1 MGDRGAREAKKNAW
15 GALNGSR
22 WVQPDIRDDVVDFT
36 TEWSERTEIPTDR
49 IVGWIGIQRG
59 KYYAWKLRYGK
70 VNEHNGR
77 IPRDHWLT
85 PVERQAV
92 LDFHEDHPLDGYR
105 RLTYM
110 MIDADIVAA
119 SPSTVH
125 RVLRA
130 AGRLDRWNRRPSK
143 KGTGFVQPLEPHQH
157 WHIDISYLNVAGT
170 FYYLCSI
177 LDGCSRYIVHW
188 EIREAMK
195 EADIER
201 LIERARELHP
211 GVSPR
216 VISDN
221 GPQFIAGDFK
231 QYIRLTGMTHV
242 RTAPYYPQS
251 NGKIERLHKTLKV
264 DAIRVKNPASLEE
277 ARRVVAAFVEHYNNH
292 RLHSAIDYVTP
303 ADRLAGR
310 HKAIIAARDSK
321 LEAARERRAE
331 WRQGTRTQVPQAPS
345 SPEAL
350 ACSP

>member
-1 MGDRGAREAKKNAW
+1 MS
-15 GALNGSR
+15 GSV
-22 WVQPDIRDDVVDFT
+22 WAQPDIRDGVVDFAA
-36 TEWSERTEIPTDR
+36 EWSERTEIPVDR
-49 IVGWIGIQRG
+49 LIAWIGIQRG
-59 KYYAWKLRYGK
+59 KFYSWKKRYGK

-85 PVERQAV
+85 PIERQAI
-92 LDFHEDHPLDGYR
+92 LDYHEAHPLDGYR

-110 MIDADIVAA
+110 MLDADIVAA
-119 SPSTVH
+119 SPSSVH

-130 AGRLDRWNRRPSK
+130 AGRLDRWNRKPSK
-143 KGTGFVQPLEPHQH
+143 KGTGFVQPLQPHDH

-170 FYYLCSI
+170 FYCLCSI
-177 LDGCSRYIVHW
+177 LDGCSRVIVHW
-188 EIREAMK
+188 EVREAMK

-216 VISDN
+216 IISDN

-231 QYIRLTGMTHV
+231 NYIRLTGMTHV

-251 NGKIERLHKTLKV
+251 NGKIERMHKTLKG
-264 DAIRVKNPASLEE
+264 DALRVKNPATLEE
-277 ARRVVAAFVEHYNNH
+277 ARRVVAAFVEQYNNH

-310 HKAIIAARDSK
+310 HEAIAAARDAK
-321 LEAARERRAE
+321 LEAARERRAA
-331 WRQGTRTQVPQAPS
+331 WRQGARAQAAQTPS
-345 SPEAL
+345 SPAPL

>member
-1 MGDRGAREAKKNAW
+1 
-15 GALNGSR
+15 LNGSV
-22 WVQPDIRDDVVDFT
+22 WAQPDIRDAVVDFAA
-36 TEWSERTEIPTDR
+36 EWSERTEIPVDR
-49 IVGWIGIQRG
+49 LIAWIGIQRG
-59 KYYAWKLRYGK
+59 KFYNWRKRYGK

-85 PVERQAV
+85 PIERQAI
-92 LDFHEDHPLDGYR
+92 LDYHEAHPLDGYR

-110 MIDADIVAA
+110 MLDADIVAA

-130 AGRLDRWNRRPSK
+130 AGRLDRWNRKPSK
-143 KGTGFVQPLEPHQH
+143 KGTGFVQPLQPHDH

-177 LDGCSRYIVHW
+177 LDGCSRVIVHW
-188 EIREAMK
+188 EVREAMK

-201 LIERARELHP
+201 LIERARELHL

-216 VISDN
+216 IISDN

-231 QYIRLTGMTHV
+231 NYIRLTGMTHV

-251 NGKIERLHKTLKV
+251 NGKIERMHKTLKN
-264 DAIRVKNPASLEE
+264 DAIRVKNPATLEE
-277 ARRVVAAFVEHYNNH
+277 ARRVVAAFVDQYNNR

-310 HKAIIAARDSK
+310 HKAIAVARDAK
-321 LEAARERRAE
+321 LEAARERRAA
-331 WRQGTRTQVPQAPS
+331 WRQGARAQSPQTPS
-345 SPEAL
+345 SPAPL

>member
-1 MGDRGAREAKKNAW
+1 M
-15 GALNGSR
+15 NGSA
-22 WVQPDIRDDVVDFT
+22 WVQPDVRDAVVDFT
-36 TEWSERTEIPTDR
+36 AEWSDRTGIPADR
-49 IVGWIGIQRG
+49 FIGWIGVQRG
-59 KYYAWKLRYGK
+59 KFYNWKKRYGK

-85 PVERQAV
+85 ETEKQAI
-92 LDFHEDHPLDGYR
+92 LDFHEIHPLDGYR

-130 AGRLDRWNRRPSK
+130 AGLLDRWNRRPSK
-143 KGTGFVQPLEPHQH
+143 KGTGFVQPLQPHDH

-216 VISDN
+216 IISDN

-242 RTAPYYPQS
+242 RTSPYYPQS
-251 NGKIERLHKTLKV
+251 NGKIERWHKTLKA
-264 DAIRVKNPASLEE
+264 DAIRVKVPGTLEE
-277 ARRVVAAFVEHYNNH
+277 AHRVVSGFVDHYNNR

-303 ADRLAGR
+303 DDRLHGR
-310 HKAIIAARDSK
+310 HTAITAERDLK
-321 LEAARERRAE
+321 LEAARERRAAS
-331 WRQGTRTQVPQAPS
+331 RQAARATLPS
-345 SPEAL
+345 SSSQPL
-350 ACSP
+350 VSPP